1 MAFKFNVKPVATE
14 PMDMIDLLQAQ
25 EELNQA
31 FMDLT
36 DAQKSMTEVC
46 EVMENIQTS
55 VNLITKYGA
64 AGVEQLNM
72 DGSLEDLLQ
81 VPAKLI
87 TAEKAQE
94 GLGEAAKAAWEKFK
108 EWCLKAWEF
117 IRGIFTKMITLVSN
131 AFNSAK
137 EKIATIKA
145 ASKESIEAAGEM
157 KVNTNTAT
165 ESLQD
170 WFKPTSLYPAE
181 MIREVAKDYY
191 NVMRGFERLL
201 SDYDPAAMI
210 SEYVDLAIKDP
221 DNAEKIAN
229 DFLDTKVKTFI
240 DEVTRNHGKLEF
252 KIKYNGTERTHFPT
266 PMVEFY
272 SNKLKEYSPV
282 ESTYRALGW
291 TSNGA
296 ENTIGLLE
304 SWGDIQV
311 TVGKLS
317 AVADGFLPKIK
328 SVVDEAE
335 KKMEASG
342 VNNFK
347 ASAIGALSLAIG
359 KTCLSIGL
367 YEIDI
372 IKATVKE
379 LQPMVDALSTR

>member
-1 MAFKFNVKPVATE
+1 MAFKFNAEKPSVKV
-14 PMDMIDLLQAQ
+14 MDRIELLQAQ

-31 FMDLT
+31 FMNLT

-55 VNLITKYGA
+55 VDLITKYGA
-64 AGVEQLNM
+64 AGVEQLNI
-72 DGSLEDLLQ
+72 DGSLETLCG
-81 VPAKLI
+81 VEAKLL

-94 GLGEAAKAAWEKFK
+94 SLGEAAKAAWEKFK

-117 IRGIFTKMITLVSN
+117 IRGIFTKMITFVSN

-157 KVNTNTAT
+157 KVNTNAAT

-170 WFKPTSLYPAE
+170 WFKPTSLYPAD
-181 MIREVAKDYY
+181 MIREVTKDYY
-191 NVMRGFERLL
+191 NVMQGFQKLL
-201 SDYDPAAMI
+201 SNYDPAAMI

-252 KIKYNGTERTHFPT
+252 KIKYDATNRNHFPT

-282 ESTYRALGW
+282 ESTYKALGW
-291 TSNGA
+291 TDNGA

-304 SWGDIQV
+304 IWGDIQV

-317 AVADGFLPKIK
+317 AAADGFLPKIK

-342 VNNFK
+342 VKNLNV
-347 ASAIGALSLAIG
+347 SAIGVLSLAIG

-367 YEIDI
+367 YEINI
-372 IKATVKE
+372 LKATVNE
-379 LQPMVDALSTR
+379 LQPMVNALSTK